1 MNHEGY
7 RDETADRA
15 VAKVRKQTVTGP
27 EPAAVLRNQKTID
40 AIRAVADAAGMT
52 IMGSQSCRWM
62 VHTAISVLCLM
73 EISLRSRRRNITS
86 FRGHLFGL

>member
-15 VAKVRKQTVTGP
+15 VAKVHKQSLPGP
-27 EPAAVLRNQKTID
+27 DPAAVTRNKKTIE

-52 IMGSQSCRWM
+52 IMNRIW
-62 VHTAISVLCLM
+62 
-73 EISLRSRRRNITS
+73 LRDNETEWV
-86 FRGHLFGL
+86 FK